1 MSLELNTIRRR
12 ELLLGSLALAGSQ
25 AARCAGLPA
34 VRNVIG
40 SVRELEESCRVG
52 GNYTLL
58 PGIYVLD
65 DRVLRPV
72 IGTRITGMR
81 GRTVLRKQTSPG
93 PYRTRAFFDIEDAK
107 NIIIEGVEFRHLSNR
122 FEMGV
127 IVRATSPGSA
137 GHITVRD
144 CVFSRCYVY
153 IQRYVDTVT
162 VENNKFLLDGVVGG
176 VGVGGEINK
185 VNGKGLNL
193 DGLIN
198 NVRITGNYFERA
210 RTEAIDLNWN
220 VNNVTIDGNYCY
232 NCNTDKINEVIDV
245 GGDVKTTVSNQCRNI
260 VITNNKILNDVPG
273 AMSTIGIHVKGR
285 STNVRV
291 ENNLIVRT
299 GSTGGVGIRVWNADD
314 TIIRGNTISGYDY
327 GIGTADA
334 RQNLPQRCSI
344 LNNIIRNY
352 RVDGIELRGRYFMVA
367 SNEIE
372 GTGSTGSSIDIVNLT
387 RSVIHNNKM
396 RNTAASGIRTQA
408 PSSDLRITSN
418 RVYTSAAGHGYKLGA
433 PRSVVEKNTVEIVR
447 Q

>member
-12 ELLLGSLALAGSQ
+12 ELLLGSLVLAGSQ
-25 AARCAGLPA
+25 AAKCAGLPA
-34 VRNVIG
+34 ARNVIR
-40 SVRELEESCRVG
+40 SVRELEEACRAG
-52 GNYTLL
+52 GHYTLL
-58 PGIYVLD
+58 PETYVLD
-65 DRVLRPV
+65 DKVLRPV
-72 IGTRITGMR
+72 SGTRITGIR
-81 GRTVLRKQTSPG
+81 GRTVLRKRTSPG

-127 IVRATSPGSA
+127 IVRATSRGSA

-153 IQRYVDTVT
+153 IQRYVDTVA
-162 VENNKFLLDGVVGG
+162 VQNNKFLLEGVVGG

-185 VNGKGLNL
+185 LNGKGLNL
-193 DGLIN
+193 DGVVN
-198 NVRITGNYFERA
+198 NVRISDNYFERA

-220 VNNVTIDGNYCY
+220 VQNVTIERNYCY

-260 VITNNKILNDVPG
+260 VITNNKIVNDMPG

-285 STNVRV
+285 STNVLV

-299 GSTGGVGIRVWNADD
+299 GSMGGVGIRVWNADD

-327 GIGTADA
+327 GIATTDA
-334 RQNLPQRCSI
+334 TQNLPQRCSI
-344 LNNIIRNY
+344 LSNIIRNY
-352 RVDGIELRGRYFMVA
+352 RVDGVELRGAYFMVA

-387 RSVIHNNKM
+387 RSVIHDNKM
-396 RNTAASGIRTQA
+396 RNSAASGTRTQT

-418 RVYTSAAGHGYKLGA
+418 RVYKPAGGHGYQLAA
-433 PRSVVEKNTVEIVR
+433 PRSIIERNTVEIVR